1 MYATTLSCTTPL
13 LGERRKAPPP
23 ISWWLVAGGLILVFL
38 LCNYPLLSGR
48 EALIWDA
55 EDLFAPAY
63 TLVADHARAGR
74 FVLWDPWIA
83 AGAPDYAEPELGA
96 TSPIQFF
103 LGAVTGGTESGFRLY
118 FLLIWLLGPLGI
130 VLLGRHFRAAPW
142 LVFVVATGFAFC
154 GFYTGHAQHVSSIYS
169 FSLFLWALWRF
180 DVALAARRWWPAVQS
195 GSLWGLSALG
205 GYPEL
210 VILTA
215 GFLFIWALA
224 RCSVRFPGTIADRP
238 AEVRSGAPA
247 LRRAL
252 ASLAIVAV
260 VGTVVL
266 LPSYV
271 AFFAEG
277 HGYSDRVGPRS
288 RQESV
293 MSNATPA
300 SAFLTFS
307 STYLTNLRMPD
318 YHNFALWPK
327 SDVSLTN
334 IYLGSLIPIMAVFAI
349 ICRPR
354 SPAHWFLVGITAFCF
369 ACAVGG
375 QLPLRGWLYHL
386 LPPTR
391 YFRNPS
397 LFRQYGMFS
406 IALLA
411 LWASDDLLLAVRQ
424 PLSRAWKYLT
434 VTAGVLTVAAALA
447 YFSIVSLVNNRGEL
461 FPRATRDSALIWVS
475 AFAAVL
481 VCWIA
486 PRTRTLFPAVLV
498 MLAIGHAFLTI
509 RLARPTMSSSRS
521 TREVWTK
528 IDAAHTRR
536 LDVGL
541 HRQIAP
547 PLWIGAFAN
556 NENLPLKIP
565 TFFNYETMTNR
576 FQEDFRNQPVLLAMS
591 TGEDR
596 IWFSQ
601 VAATVSPT
609 DPLYAAFVRRSNQL
623 GVPVVVAHPRAEMA
637 DIRLHNER
645 IPNDAAELN
654 VIEHLP
660 PAQRVPARVLRY
672 TPNHLDLQVNC
683 PTPGWLLVTDRWAN
697 GWKATV
703 NGTPAEVLG
712 ADFIFRA
719 VKTNAGSNVV
729 KFSYR
734 PAGWPWLLAI
744 SWGLLAAVL
753 VGTAIQLVGPS
764 AEAAAGD

>member
-1 MYATTLSCTTPL
+1 M
-13 LGERRKAPPP
+13 P
-23 ISWWLVAGGLILVFL
+23 ISWCVVAAGLILVFL
-38 LCNYPLLSGR
+38 LGNYPLLSGR

-63 TLVADHARAGR
+63 TLIADHARAGR

-83 AGAPDYAEPELGA
+83 GGAPDYAEPELGA
-96 TSPIQFF
+96 TSPIQFG
-103 LGAVTGGTESGFRLY
+103 LGALTGGTEFGFRLY
-118 FLLIWLLGPLGI
+118 FLLIWLLGPLGL
-130 VLLGRHFRAAPW
+130 VLLARHFMTAPW
-142 LVFVVATGFAFC
+142 LAFVVAAGFAFC
-154 GFYTGHAQHVSSIYS
+154 GFYTGHAQHVSSIYT
-169 FSLFLWALWRF
+169 FSLFPWVLWRF
-180 DVALAARRWWPAVQS
+180 DVALVTRRWWPAVQS

-215 GFLFIWALA
+215 GFLFVWTLA
-224 RCSVRFPGTIADRP
+224 RCTVRFPCTIADRP
-238 AEVRSGAPA
+238 TELTYGAAA
-247 LRRAL
+247 LRHGL

-288 RQESV
+288 RGEAV

-307 STYLTNLRMPD
+307 STYLTNLRMPEC
-318 YHNFALWPK
+318 HNLSLWPK

-334 IYLGSLIPIMAVFAI
+334 IYLGSLIPILAVFVI
-349 ICRPR
+349 IYRPR
-354 SPAHWFLVGITAFCF
+354 SPAYWFLVGITTLCF

-375 QLPLRGWLYHL
+375 QLPLRGWLYDF

-411 LWASDDLLLAVRQ
+411 LWASDDLRLAMRQ
-424 PLSRAWKYLT
+424 FPSRAWKYLT
-434 VTAGVLTVAAALA
+434 VTSGVLTVAAALA
-447 YFSIVSLVNNRGEL
+447 YFYIVSHVDNSGEL
-461 FPRATRDSALIWVS
+461 FPQATRDSALIWVS
-475 AFAAVL
+475 AFVAAL
-481 VCWIA
+481 VCWIF
-486 PRTRTLFPAVLV
+486 PRSRKLFPEILV
-498 MLAIGHAFLTI
+498 VLAIGHAFLTI

-521 TREVWTK
+521 TRAVWTK
-528 IDAAHTRR
+528 IDAAHTQR
-536 LDVGL
+536 LYLAPGGL
-541 HRQIAP
+541 RRQIAP

-565 TFFNYETMTNR
+565 TFFNYETMSNR
-576 FQEDFRNQPVLLAMS
+576 LQEDFLHQPVLLAMS

-609 DPLYAAFVRRSNQL
+609 DALYAAFVMRSNQL
-623 GVPVVVAHPRAEMA
+623 GLPVVVVHPRAEMI
-637 DIRLHNER
+637 DLRLHNER
-645 IPNDAAELN
+645 TPNDAAELN
-654 VIEHLP
+654 AIEHLP
-660 PAQRVPARVLRY
+660 PAQRVSARVLRY

-683 PTPGWLLVTDRWAN
+683 PAPGWLLVTDRWAH
-697 GWKATV
+697 GWQATV
-703 NGTPAEVLG
+703 NGKTAVLFG

-719 VKTNAGSNVV
+719 VRTDAGSNVV

-744 SWGLLAAVL
+744 SWGLLTAVL
-753 VGTAIQLVGPS
+753 LGTAIQLAGPS
-764 AEAAAGD
+764 THTATGD

>member
-1 MYATTLSCTTPL
+1 L
-13 LGERRKAPPP
+13 P
-23 ISWWLVAGGLILVFL
+23 ISWWLVAGGLLLVFL
-38 LCNYPLLSGR
+38 LGNYPLLSGR

-55 EDLFAPAY
+55 EDLFAPEY
-63 TLVADHARAGR
+63 TLVADHARTRR

-83 AGAPDYAEPELGA
+83 AGAPDYAEPELGT
-96 TSPIQFF
+96 TSPIQVFW
-103 LGAVTGGTESGFRLY
+103 GAITGGTESGFRLY
-118 FLLIWLLGPLGI
+118 FLLIWLLGPLGL

-154 GFYTGHAQHVSSIYS
+154 GFYTGHAQHVSSIYT
-169 FSLFLWALWRF
+169 FSLFPWVLWRF
-180 DVALAARRWWPAVQS
+180 DVGLVSRRWWPAAQS

-224 RCSVRFPGTIADRP
+224 RCSVRFPGAIANLP
-238 AEVRSGAPA
+238 TEVASDPPS
-247 LRRAL
+247 LRHGL

-266 LPSYV
+266 LPPYV

-288 RQESV
+288 RQEAV
-293 MSNATPA
+293 TSNATPA

-307 STYLTNLRMPD
+307 STYLTNLRMPE
-318 YHNFALWPK
+318 YRNLALWPK

-334 IYLGSLIPIMAVFAI
+334 IYLGSLIPILAVFAI

-354 SPAHWFLVGITAFCF
+354 SPAHWFLVGITVFCF

-375 QLPLRGWLYHL
+375 QLPLRGWLYDF

-411 LWASDDLLLAVRQ
+411 LWASDDLRLAVRQ
-424 PLSRAWKYLT
+424 PLCRAWKYLT
-434 VTAGVLTVAAALA
+434 VTAGVLTAAAVLA
-447 YFSIVSLVNNRGEL
+447 YFYIVSLVNNRGAL
-461 FPRATRDSALIWVS
+461 FPQATRDSALIWVS
-475 AFAAVL
+475 VLAAAL
-481 VCWIA
+481 VCWSV
-486 PRTRTLFPAVLV
+486 PRTRKLFPAMLV
-498 MLAIGHAFLTI
+498 VLAIGHALLTI

-528 IDAAHTRR
+528 IDAAHARR

-576 FQEDFRNQPVLLAMS
+576 FQEDFRNQPVLLAMG

-596 IWFSQ
+596 MWFSP

-609 DPLYAAFVRRSNQL
+609 DALFAAFVQRSNQL
-623 GVPVVVAHPRAEMA
+623 GAPVVVVHPPAEMA
-637 DIRLHNER
+637 ALRVHNER
-645 IPNDAAELN
+645 TPNDAAELDA
-654 VIEHLP
+654 IEHLP
-660 PAQRVPARVLRY
+660 PAQRVPARLLRY

-683 PTPGWLLVTDRWAN
+683 PAPGWLLVTDRWAN
-697 GWKATV
+697 GWQATV
-703 NGTPAEVLG
+703 NGTPAELFG

-719 VKTNAGSNVV
+719 VRTNAGSNVV

-744 SWGLLAAVL
+744 SGGLLVAVL
-753 VGTAIQLVGPS
+753 VGTAVQLVRQSAQPPAIDGISSTSSPS
-764 AEAAAGD
+764 